1 LLLFFEW
8 AILIFLTKIPE
19 KSCKKENEKVYY
31 KSIISKKTTSR
42 KSKEKREKKIRGRH
56 GRNRF
61 KRTIKNILD

>member
-1 LLLFFEW
+1 M
-8 AILIFLTKIPE
+8 LIFNKNTRKILQ
-19 KSCKKENEKVYY
+19 KENEKVYY

-42 KSKEKREKKIRGRH
+42 KSKEKREKKIRGKH